1 MDDLQRLE
9 DWVAPLLARLSV
21 GERMRLTRKVA
32 RELRAMQQQNIKAQK
47 SPDGSAW
54 EKRKNTAQQN
64 KNKPIRF
71 IYKKRDGEVREVQM
85 RSWRREGG
93 GIIGYE
99 LQAGGVRTLRQEG
112 IIRSLSTSGMG
123 GGSGKPTRKTI
134 RRKLFERIGNKLK
147 ATGTPGVAEVFFGGG
162 SDRLARIHHF
172 GLRDKV
178 KPGGPDYDYPA
189 RPLLG
194 ITDAQLDRVRD
205 LLLSHLTGNA

>member
-1 MDDLQRLE
+1 MDDLEKLE
-9 DWVAPLLARLSV
+9 DWVTPLIARLSV
-21 GERMRLTRKVA
+21 GERLRLARTIA
-32 RELRAMQQQNIKAQK
+32 RELRTVQRQNIKAQK
-47 SPDGSAW
+47 NPEGSAW

-99 LQAGGVRTLRQEG
+99 LQAGGVRTLRSEG
-112 IIRSLSTSGMG
+112 ILKSLATSGMA
-123 GGSGKPTRKTI
+123 GGSGKPTTKTI

-178 KPGGPDYDYPA
+178 KPGGPEYDYPA

-194 ITDAQLDRVRD
+194 ITDAQMERVRD
-205 LLLSHLTGNA
+205 MLLQHLSKG